1 VVAAS
6 RSLKLAALVAPPFA
20 YAQGVRHSNRSTG
33 PICRFAA
40 VPHSTGSFRPCGT
53 APRPRNWRF

>member
-20 YAQGVRHSNRSTG
+20 YAPGVRHSNRSLASDSVVRD
-33 PICRFAA
+33 RFAA
-40 VPHSTGSFRPCGT
+40 
-53 APRPRNWRF
+53 